1 MLGEGCAVH
10 ACRSIMP
17 KREPNAAVSR
27 NKAKALEGMGGG
39 TSTAAAPNIVA
50 SPISAI
56 APPSFVASQSRIA
69 PPMIA
74 RRAGSEWAIA
84 SGPVTSMPGGKR
96 ERPRIAPP
104 SAARPLTSV
113 TFFSVSAAL

>member
-1 MLGEGCAVH
+1 MLGEMGVLCTCAV
-10 ACRSIMP
+10 ASCQTRAKGGRVAEP
-17 KREPNAAVSR
+17 KPWRGR
-27 NKAKALEGMGGG
+27 GG

-104 SAARPLTSV
+104 SAARPFTSV